1 MYFLDS
7 TYNQNHMVFVFFSD
21 LLHLYPLSLSM
32 LLQMAFFS
40 FQLFTIEYDVSL
52 YGLYYVGVCS
62 LYTHLLTFVK
72 CFFSVYWNDHM
83 IFFLLFMNVVNQ
95 VDWPS
100 LHPWDKSHLIMVYLM
115 YFYIWFVNILLR
127 IFSSTLIID
136 TDLQFPLCCLCLVL
150 VSGYCWPHKWVRK
163 CSFLFYFL

>member
-1 MYFLDS
+1 
-7 TYNQNHMVFVFFSD
+7 MVFVFFSD

-72 CFFSVYWNDHM
+72 CFFSVY
-83 IFFLLFMNVVNQ
+83 
-95 VDWPS
+95 
-100 LHPWDKSHLIMVYLM
+100 
-115 YFYIWFVNILLR
+115 
-127 IFSSTLIID
+127 
-136 TDLQFPLCCLCLVL
+136 
-150 VSGYCWPHKWVRK
+150 
-163 CSFLFYFL
+163 